1 MHRIGFFVCRGYDA
15 LDLGGPLSAFNQVA
29 TAAGHT
35 PYDLHVISPSG
46 GPIPGNTGLSI
57 DTKPV
62 GRRAFDTVV
71 FVGGDIAPMQ
81 TSDNIAAASKLAA
94 KASRVAS
101 VCTGAFLLA
110 ETGSL
115 DGLKAATHW
124 RYAAQLQSRFPRTR
138 VDGDS
143 IYVVDGRVWTSAGIA
158 SGIDLALGMIE
169 RDMSTEIARE
179 VSRLLVV
186 PYRRPGGQSQFS
198 AMSQM
203 EPESDRIRITLNF
216 AREHLAEALPVER
229 LADAASLSVR
239 QFGRAFRRETGE
251 TPARAVERLRVEAAR
266 LRLQGGRESPAP
278 AFQTPVEPVS
288 RQASTVPSQPIQ
300 LHRPSP
306 TEAVDGSHPE
316 SKTYALQLEKLA
328 GPEKMGRKCRGQTS
342 IIPRPSLDAKGIW
355 QTGRCRTSGRDW
367 RDGPCSSAGVWR
379 LAGSACPSHRNRS
392 KSHGPHRKRPAQ
404 FDDPQSHPNR

>member
-1 MHRIGFFVCRGYDA
+1 M
-15 LDLGGPLSAFNQVA
+15 SAFNQVA

-46 GPIPGNTGLSI
+46 GPIPGNTGLAI
-57 DTKPV
+57 DTKPI
-62 GRRAFDTVV
+62 GRRTFDTVV

-81 TSDNIAAASKLAA
+81 TSDNIAAARKLAA
-94 KASRVAS
+94 RTPRVAS

-115 DGLKAATHW
+115 DGLRAATHW
-124 RYAAQLQSRFPRTR
+124 RYAALMQSRFPRIK

-158 SGIDLALGMIE
+158 SGIDLALGIIE
-169 RDMSTEIARE
+169 KDMGAEIARA

-203 EPESDRIRITLNF
+203 EPESDRIRIALNF

-229 LADAASLSVR
+229 LAEAARLSLR

-251 TPARAVERLRVEAAR
+251 TPAKAVERLRVEAAR
-266 LRLQGGRESPAP
+266 LRLQGGSEPIEQIALAVGFTDPERMRRAFIKLHGHPPQAIRRES
-278 AFQTPVEPVS
+278 
-288 RQASTVPSQPIQ
+288 
-300 LHRPSP
+300 
-306 TEAVDGSHPE
+306 
-316 SKTYALQLEKLA
+316 
-328 GPEKMGRKCRGQTS
+328 
-342 IIPRPSLDAKGIW
+342 
-355 QTGRCRTSGRDW
+355 
-367 RDGPCSSAGVWR
+367 
-379 LAGSACPSHRNRS
+379 RS
-392 KSHGPHRKRPAQ
+392 NAAR
-404 FDDPQSHPNR
+404 

>member
-35 PYDLHVISPSG
+35 PYDLHVISQSG
-46 GPIPGNTGLSI
+46 GPIAGNTGVSI
-57 DTKPV
+57 ETKPA
-62 GRRAFDTVV
+62 GRRSFDTIV
-71 FVGGDIAPMQ
+71 FIGGEIEPMQ
-81 TSDNIAAASKLAA
+81 TAENVAAAKKLVARTA
-94 KASRVAS
+94 RVAS

-115 DGLKAATHW
+115 DGLRAATHW
-124 RYAAQLQSRFPRTR
+124 RYAALMQSLFPRIK

-158 SGIDLALGMIE
+158 SGIDLALGLIE
-169 RDMSTEIARE
+169 RDMSAEIARA

-203 EPESDRIRITLNF
+203 EPESDRIRIALNF

-229 LADAASLSVR
+229 LADAARLSLR

-266 LRLQGGRESPAP
+266 LRLQGGSEPIEQIALAVGFTDPERMRRAFIKLHGHPPQAIRRES
-278 AFQTPVEPVS
+278 
-288 RQASTVPSQPIQ
+288 
-300 LHRPSP
+300 
-306 TEAVDGSHPE
+306 
-316 SKTYALQLEKLA
+316 
-328 GPEKMGRKCRGQTS
+328 
-342 IIPRPSLDAKGIW
+342 
-355 QTGRCRTSGRDW
+355 
-367 RDGPCSSAGVWR
+367 
-379 LAGSACPSHRNRS
+379 RS
-392 KSHGPHRKRPAQ
+392 NAAR
-404 FDDPQSHPNR
+404 

>member
-1 MHRIGFFVCRGYDA
+1 MHRIGFFICRGYDA

-35 PYDLHVISPSG
+35 PYDLRVISPSG
-46 GPIPGNTGLSI
+46 GPIPGNTGLAI
-57 DTKPV
+57 DTKPI
-62 GRRAFDTVV
+62 GRRTFDTVV

-81 TSDNIAAASKLAA
+81 TSDNIAAARKLAA
-94 KASRVAS
+94 RTPRVAS

-115 DGLKAATHW
+115 DGLRAATHW
-124 RYAAQLQSRFPRTR
+124 RYAALMQSRFPRIK

-158 SGIDLALGMIE
+158 SGIDLALGIIE
-169 RDMSTEIARE
+169 KDMGAEIARA

-203 EPESDRIRITLNF
+203 EPESDRIRIALNF

-229 LADAASLSVR
+229 LAEAARLSLR

-251 TPARAVERLRVEAAR
+251 TPAKAVERLRVEAAR
-266 LRLQGGRESPAP
+266 LRLQGGSEPIEQIALAVGFTDPERMRRAFIKLHGHPPQAIRRES
-278 AFQTPVEPVS
+278 
-288 RQASTVPSQPIQ
+288 
-300 LHRPSP
+300 
-306 TEAVDGSHPE
+306 
-316 SKTYALQLEKLA
+316 
-328 GPEKMGRKCRGQTS
+328 
-342 IIPRPSLDAKGIW
+342 
-355 QTGRCRTSGRDW
+355 
-367 RDGPCSSAGVWR
+367 
-379 LAGSACPSHRNRS
+379 RS
-392 KSHGPHRKRPAQ
+392 NAAR
-404 FDDPQSHPNR
+404 

>member
-1 MHRIGFFVCRGYDA
+1 MHRIGFFVCRGHDA
-15 LDLGGPLSAFNQVA
+15 LDLAGPLSAFNQVA

-35 PYDLHVISPSG
+35 PYDLHVISQSG
-46 GPIPGNTGLSI
+46 GPIPGNTGVSI
-57 DTKPV
+57 ETKPV
-62 GRRAFDTVV
+62 GRRSFDTVV
-71 FVGGDIAPMQ
+71 FVGGDIEPMRA
-81 TSDNIAAASKLAA
+81 SENVAAARKLAA
-94 KASRVAS
+94 RTSRVAS

-115 DGLKAATHW
+115 DGLRAATHW
-124 RYAAQLQSRFPRTR
+124 RYAALMQSLFPRIK

-169 RDMSTEIARE
+169 RDMGAEIARA

-203 EPESDRIRITLNF
+203 EPESDRIRIALNF

-229 LADAASLSVR
+229 LADAASLSLR

-266 LRLQGGRESPAP
+266 LRLQGGSEPIEQIALAVGFTDPERMRRAFIKLHGHPPQAIRRESR
-278 AFQTPVEPVS
+278 S
-288 RQASTVPSQPIQ
+288 N
-300 LHRPSP
+300 
-306 TEAVDGSHPE
+306 AV
-316 SKTYALQLEKLA
+316 
-328 GPEKMGRKCRGQTS
+328 R
-342 IIPRPSLDAKGIW
+342 
-355 QTGRCRTSGRDW
+355 
-367 RDGPCSSAGVWR
+367 
-379 LAGSACPSHRNRS
+379 
-392 KSHGPHRKRPAQ
+392 
-404 FDDPQSHPNR
+404 